1 MLERRHYEL
10 LAKYHA
16 SGSIDFDADELT
28 IVCGVLNLNLTHFT
42 EARLPEYRTLIVQ
55 ALHEQSKLL
64 TELGEY
70 INLDNQGSREEAL
83 RYVVQN
89 IAKIKSPFMLDS
101 IVGTVSPQSRQSAE
115 LWPRSALSRC
125 GRKIGKGGPNRAL
138 NGKDVS
144 LTIFTAFAVGLPRR
158 CIGEPRQRLGRVGIV
173 TCKRAVHHA
182 RR

>member
-70 INLDNQGSREEAL
+70 INLDNQGSRVEAL

-101 IVGTVSPQSRQSAE
+101 IVGTVSHRADSPLNYGRGR
-115 LWPRSALSRC
+115 RSAVVAERLAKVSRTE
-125 GRKIGKGGPNRAL
+125 R
-138 NGKDVS
+138 
-144 LTIFTAFAVGLPRR
+144 
-158 CIGEPRQRLGRVGIV
+158 
-173 TCKRAVHHA
+173 
-182 RR
+182 